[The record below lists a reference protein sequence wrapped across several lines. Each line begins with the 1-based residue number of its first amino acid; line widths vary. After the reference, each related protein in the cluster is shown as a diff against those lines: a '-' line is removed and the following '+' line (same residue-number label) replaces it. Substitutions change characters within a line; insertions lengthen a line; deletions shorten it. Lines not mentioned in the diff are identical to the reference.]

1 MDNNEAETAALLDAF
16 SRQISAIAEV
26 AQKRALLTG
35 TGLTSDKRV
44 IVTVNA
50 DGAVIETKFSSDID
64 ELTYDEIAKGV
75 TTAAQRAL
83 EDVGRQ
89 SQELMQPV
97 TDQRAAMPKLHELI
111 DNLPDLDSQAPTLP
125 AASLA
130 PPNSPERTGTE
141 DAAPTFDDAEDH
153 ARWTAERR
161 TGVTDSGW

>member
-1 MDNNEAETAALLDAF
+1 MNNEAETASLLVTF
-16 SRQISAIAEV
+16 SQQISAIAEA

-35 TGLTSDKRV
+35 TGITNDKRV
-44 IVTVNA
+44 TVTMNA

-64 ELTYDEIAKGV
+64 ELTYDEIAKAV

-83 EDVGRQ
+83 ADVGRQ
-89 SQELMQPV
+89 TEELMQPIA
-97 TDQRAAMPKLHELI
+97 DQRAAMPKLHELI

-125 AASLA
+125 AASMA
-130 PPNSPERTGTE
+130 PPNSPERVRAE
-141 DAAPTFDDAEDH
+141 EAAPTFDNAEDH